1 MKVLAFNC
9 SPNMENGNTALIL
22 NPFLQGIEE
31 EGGKIELFYLRKLKI
46 NPCLGEF
53 SCWVKTPGECIHDDD
68 MNILYPKFKEADII
82 VFGTPV
88 YVDGMPGP
96 MKNLIDRLLPLL
108 EPYIEI
114 RDGHCRHPKRY
125 KQKRAKLVLVANCG
139 FWEMDNFNPLLVHM
153 QAICKNAG
161 WEYAGALLRPH
172 GGVFGYMLKKG
183 YPVQD
188 IIEAAKEAG
197 RELIKYGE
205 MREETLRIVSRE
217 LLPLEEY
224 VKVLNQLFR
233 RVLEKIDAQ
242 S

>member
-108 EPYIEI
+108 EP
-114 RDGHCRHPKRY
+114 
-125 KQKRAKLVLVANCG
+125 
-139 FWEMDNFNPLLVHM
+139 
-153 QAICKNAG
+153 
-161 WEYAGALLRPH
+161 
-172 GGVFGYMLKKG
+172 
-183 YPVQD
+183 
-188 IIEAAKEAG
+188 
-197 RELIKYGE
+197 
-205 MREETLRIVSRE
+205 
-217 LLPLEEY
+217 
-224 VKVLNQLFR
+224 
-233 RVLEKIDAQ
+233 
-242 S
+242 